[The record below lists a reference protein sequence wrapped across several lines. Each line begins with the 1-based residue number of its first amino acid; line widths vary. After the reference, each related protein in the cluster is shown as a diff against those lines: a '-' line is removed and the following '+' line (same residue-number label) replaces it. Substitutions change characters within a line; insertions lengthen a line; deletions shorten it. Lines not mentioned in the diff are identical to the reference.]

1 MHLQTGHE
9 SEWLRRLRQTERRI
23 CRETN
28 TDHYAAALTTD
39 FTETQS
45 APARHRAGGSRTDKW
60 AARFAAFATAIAR
73 WPTKAISRP

>member
-9 SEWLRRLRQTERRI
+9 SEWLRRLQQTERRI

-28 TDHYAAALTTD
+28 ADHYAAALTTD

-45 APARHRAGGSRTDKW
+45 APARHRAGGSRTGKW
-60 AARFAAFATAIAR
+60 AARFAAFAKALAR
-73 WPTKAISRP
+73 WPTKATSRT